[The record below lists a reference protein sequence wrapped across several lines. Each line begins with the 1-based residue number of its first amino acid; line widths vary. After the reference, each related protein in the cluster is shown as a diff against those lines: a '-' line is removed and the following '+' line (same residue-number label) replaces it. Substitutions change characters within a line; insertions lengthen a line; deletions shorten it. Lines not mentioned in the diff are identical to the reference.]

1 MISLPVLVLEQ
12 VINSLTTETMRGT
25 RKWEQYL
32 YSERGIFTRNEAGT
46 IFWIGSRADYYSMH
60 VYSSLEC
67 MRDNVATS
75 MGIISRNSRL
85 YAKLGELYELGI
97 ATAGD
102 GGEAL
107 QSLLKII

>member
-32 YSERGIFTRNEAGT
+32 YSERGIFTKNEAGT
-46 IFWIGSRADYYSMH
+46 IFWIGSRADCYH
-60 VYSSLEC
+60 VRVYSSFGE
-67 MRDNVATS
+67 MRDNVARS
-75 MGIISRNSRL
+75 IGIVPRNSRL
-85 YAKLGELYELGI
+85 YTKLGELYKLGI